1 LFPEEF
7 QTFRETGVLSFQL
20 TNQFFDYDFPGQ
32 YLRLIHGMKVA
43 VIGLTPVNDG
53 IKAMLT
59 AGSTSYTV
67 IEANNTFQRV
77 PIRRLENE
85 EIALSSPMSNNGLF
99 ELQPVQSQEFLNPFE
114 GMGIESRWEFKMPRY
129 SNRMDYSQIAD
140 VLVEVEYTALDN
152 FQYRYQVLQETDNR
166 YHFSRGFSFK
176 NDFPDQWYEL
186 AEVQDD
192 QEPFGVEFEIRR
204 ESFPQGLDNI
214 HLDAS
219 DLLLHFVREDGFTD
233 EIAIV
238 DFNVVSADPETDLAG
253 ETLNGT
259 FRANEL
265 TTILINQGGGT
276 PFVKLRLYFANTPM
290 NRELFRDEKVQ
301 DILLLMSCRAE
312 LPDYPL

>member
-1 LFPEEF
+1 MPDMQKIHLNFE
-7 QTFRETGVLSFQL
+7 L

-32 YLRLIHGMKVA
+32 YLRLINGMKVS

-85 EIALSSPMSNNGLF
+85 EIALTSPLSSNGLF
-99 ELQPVQSQEFLNPFE
+99 ELQPVQNQEFLNPFE
-114 GMGIESRWEFKMPRY
+114 GMGIESRWEFNMPRY
-129 SNRMDYSQIAD
+129 SNRMDYSQVAD

-152 FQYRYQVLQETDNR
+152 FQYHYQVLQETDNR
-166 YHFSRGFSFK
+166 YNFNRGFSFK
-176 NDFPDQWYEL
+176 NDFTDQWYEL
-186 AEVQDD
+186 TEA
-192 QEPFGVEFEIRR
+192 QEGNTLFGVEFEISRL
-204 ESFPQGLDNI
+204 SFPQGLNDI
-214 HLDAS
+214 QLDGS

-233 EIAIV
+233 EITIAN
-238 DFNVVSADPETDLAG
+238 FNVVDG
-253 ETLNGT
+253 ESDMPGDTLNGT
-259 FRANEL
+259 FRTNEL
-265 TTILINQGGGT
+265 TNMLKNQGDGA
-276 PFVKLRLYFANTPM
+276 PFVKLKLYFANTVM

-312 LPDYPL
+312 LPGYPL